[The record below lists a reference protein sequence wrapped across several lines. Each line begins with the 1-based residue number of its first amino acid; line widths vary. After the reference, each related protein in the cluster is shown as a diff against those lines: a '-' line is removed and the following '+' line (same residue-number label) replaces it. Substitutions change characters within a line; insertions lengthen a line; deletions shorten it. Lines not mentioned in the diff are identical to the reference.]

1 MQDNYTKIDNRFID
15 EVMQTLK
22 SSELACCM
30 AIFRKTAGWGK
41 HSAAV
46 SVDTISEITG
56 IKRRHTIITAL
67 NALESKEIIKA
78 TKTAGK
84 TTVYGFCYQLKQSFK
99 TSAEKRTSDGNST
112 RTENDT
118 GTSVEKRTSTSAEK
132 RTSSSIYKEKE
143 KKEKEKE
150 REGNFYRLHKKAIDR
165 HIQTVINNSG
175 NIHNE
180 AAYRKTMIKQ
190 FIKEDQATIIEFEA
204 WLPVYQ
210 CEELQERHGNNY
222 FEAVSNNERF
232 RGELLR
238 VEINEDGKPSIQLRN
253 TDEDKTRSYWFHNI
267 TVLEN
272 FLENGGNG

>member
-30 AIFRKTAGWGK
+30 AVFRKTAGWGK
-41 HSAAV
+41 KSAAV

-56 IKRRHTIITAL
+56 IKRRHTVITAL

-84 TTVYGFCYQLKQSFK
+84 TTVYGFCYQLKQNFK

-143 KKEKEKE
+143 RKEKEKRKKKRE
-150 REGNFYRLHKKAIDR
+150 RGIFID
-165 HIQTVINNSG
+165 
-175 NIHNE
+175 
-180 AAYRKTMIKQ
+180 
-190 FIKEDQATIIEFEA
+190 
-204 WLPVYQ
+204 
-210 CEELQERHGNNY
+210 
-222 FEAVSNNERF
+222 
-232 RGELLR
+232 
-238 VEINEDGKPSIQLRN
+238 
-253 TDEDKTRSYWFHNI
+253 
-267 TVLEN
+267 
-272 FLENGGNG
+272 